1 MQPAHRTH
9 GVNVITFYC
18 LPHGGEMEIEE
29 NVTFENDVVK
39 IVVVVEEEENLCNLR
54 VIVKPF

>member
-1 MQPAHRTH
+1 
-9 GVNVITFYC
+9 
-18 LPHGGEMEIEE
+18 MEIEE

-54 VIVKPF
+54 VIVKPFWQTTISISIIGKHNKD